1 MVRKTKAEAE
11 QTRQEI
17 IAAARAVFYE
27 CGVSRT
33 SLEKV
38 AQAAGVTR
46 GAVYWHFANKAALF
60 FAMREEPLKMLE
72 NASAHLASPE
82 LADPLD
88 AIERFLLTF
97 FELLESSSPLRRT
110 FEIMA
115 LRCEY
120 VDEFAPV
127 LVEVNKP
134 VFGFLAKL
142 RTAYASAAEKALMRP
157 GLDPEA
163 MAYDTLSFATGL
175 FNNWL
180 ADVAG
185 DELRGRTPAMI
196 RSHLALRR
204 RESPAAA
211 ASFPQ

>member
-1 MVRKTKAEAE
+1 MVKKTKAQAE

-17 IAAARAVFYE
+17 ITAARLVFYE
-27 CGVSRT
+27 RGVSRT

-38 AQAAGVTR
+38 ARAAGVTR

-72 NASAHLASPE
+72 KASAHLASPD

-88 AIERFLLTF
+88 AIEAFLLEF
-97 FELLESSSPLRRT
+97 FTLLETSPLLRRT
-110 FEIMA
+110 FEIML

-134 VFGFLAKL
+134 FLGFLAKL
-142 RTAYASAAEKALMRP
+142 RSAYATAAEKEFMRP
-157 GLDPEA
+157 GLEPEA
-163 MAYDTLSFATGL
+163 MAYDTLSFTTGL

-180 ADVAG
+180 AGVAG

-204 RESPAAA
+204 GD
-211 ASFPQ
+211 

>member
-1 MVRKTKAEAE
+1 MVRKTKAQAE
-11 QTRQEI
+11 HTRQEI
-17 IAAARAVFYE
+17 ITAARSVFYE

-38 AQAAGVTR
+38 ARVAGVTR

-72 NASAHLASPE
+72 EASAHLASPD

-88 AIERFLLTF
+88 AIESLLHEF
-97 FELLESSSPLRRT
+97 FTLLETNPLVRRT
-110 FEIMA
+110 FEIML

-134 VFGFLAKL
+134 CLGFLAKL
-142 RTAYASAAEKALMRP
+142 RSAYAAAAEKKFMRP

-163 MAYDTLSFATGL
+163 MAYDTLLFTTGL
-175 FNNWL
+175 FNHWL
-180 ADVAG
+180 AGVAD
-185 DELRGRTPAMI
+185 DELRGRTRAMI
-196 RSHLALRR
+196 HSHLTLRR
-204 RESPAAA
+204 ND
-211 ASFPQ
+211 